1 MLTPKKLLLSTLFA
15 AMTCTAAFNAQAKEL
30 TVGLAVANLQADFF
44 NQIKQAV
51 EAEGKAKGIKVITVD
66 AQGNSATQ
74 VNQIQDRITRQVDA
88 LIYIPA
94 GATAAGVPVKPAKAA
109 GIPLVAVDR
118 NAPDA
123 PGDTFIASDS
133 VAAARTLAEY
143 VGKARKAKAKGGVTS
158 VEVEKIDRTDAD
170 HAVVTT
176 VTRFGDGSTQTDT
189 GKMRRVNGKWYI
201 TM

>member
-15 AMTCTAAFNAQAKEL
+15 AITCTGALNAQAKEL

-74 VNQIQDRITRQVDA
+74 VNQIQDLITRQVDA

-94 GATAAGVPVKPAKAA
+94 APPLPVSRSRRPRPPAS
-109 GIPLVAVDR
+109 R
-118 NAPDA
+118 
-123 PGDTFIASDS
+123 
-133 VAAARTLAEY
+133 
-143 VGKARKAKAKGGVTS
+143 
-158 VEVEKIDRTDAD
+158 
-170 HAVVTT
+170 
-176 VTRFGDGSTQTDT
+176 
-189 GKMRRVNGKWYI
+189 
-201 TM
+201 